1 MNKMALLKKELIELG
16 NKLKNMYENASYG
29 ESVLMIHVFGIKY
42 AQEIKRNGF
51 TPRDVI
57 KASGLNESYVTE
69 LNKGM
74 NLAKYAIIKQEKD
87 IF

>member
-1 MNKMALLKKELIELG
+1 MNYQRMKLIELG
-16 NKLKNMYENASYG
+16 NKLREMYENASYG

-42 AQEIKRNGF
+42 AIEIRGNGF
-51 TPRDVI
+51 TPKEVI
-57 KASGLNESYVTE
+57 KSSGLNESYVTE

-74 NLAKYAIIKQEKD
+74 KLAKYAVIKQEKD